1 MYRILARPTSFTHY
15 PQRLAKPNRMPF
27 IRPQEQYLVSR
38 STQQIHLI
46 QKGDRLFIVAS
57 SIALLILSQQA
68 QSAEE
73 KILEKLDQ
81 LEELA
86 KTLGISLPKQEESE
100 TFVSWSKRCEQ
111 FCFQQVL
118 EACAHQPLVIDR
130 LDKQLLNQ
138 LTDQHGRSLLL
149 AAAQEANLTVVQTLL
164 TKKIALNRKDLNG
177 NTPLH
182 LAVEIGRTDLI
193 PLLKDY
199 IDLPNT
205 EKETALHVA
214 IRCGHDYLIPPLIQL
229 GSKPDYSCRYKN
241 LELDTLGLAVATG
254 HTACLDRF
262 G

>member
-1 MYRILARPTSFTHY
+1 MYRILTRPPSFTQY
-15 PQRLAKPNRMPF
+15 PQRLAKTNRMPF
-27 IRPQEQYLVSR
+27 VRPQEWCLVSR
-38 STQQIHLI
+38 SQQIHPI
-46 QKGDRLFIVAS
+46 QKGDRLFLFAIVAS
-57 SIALLILSQQA
+57 SVALLILSQQA

-86 KTLGISLPKQEESE
+86 KTLGISLPKREERES
-100 TFVSWSKRCEQ
+100 FVSWSQRCEQ

-118 EACAHQPLVIDR
+118 EACAHQPSVIDR
-130 LDKQLLNQ
+130 LDKQLLNR

-164 TKKIALNRKDLNG
+164 TKKIALNRKDLNN

-193 PLLKDY
+193 PLLKNY

-205 EKETALHVA
+205 EKETVSPCCHPMWA
-214 IRCGHDYLIPPLIQL
+214 
-229 GSKPDYSCRYKN
+229 
-241 LELDTLGLAVATG
+241 
-254 HTACLDRF
+254 
-262 G
+262 